1 MSREHLDVLLVT
13 QFDAAFAKVMG
24 HEGSYV
30 HDPKDRGGETY
41 KGIARKHWP
50 DWAGWAEVDRVKQLY
65 LNPASISRQLDKDKE
80 LQVHVKAFYAANFW
94 TPIAA
99 DAVFDASKS
108 PAFVIEYFDA
118 AVNHGVGWAQRNL
131 QQTLNILNR
140 DQAIYRDVLA
150 DSKVGP
156 RTLKCLKRLV
166 DNEGTHQ
173 LRLWYVILRGS
184 FYTHIIKGDPSQ
196 ERFARGWA
204 SRLHITLE

>member
-1 MSREHLDVLLVT
+1 MT

-50 DWAGWAEVDRVKQLY
+50 DWAGWVEVDRVKEAY
-65 LNPASISRQLDKDKE
+65 LNPASISRQLDRNKA
-80 LQVHVKAFYAANFW
+80 LQVHVRAFYAANFW
-94 TPIAA
+94 EPIAA
-99 DAVFDASKS
+99 DAVFGATKS

-118 AVNHGVGWAQRNL
+118 AVNHGTEWAQKNL
-131 QQTLNILNR
+131 QHTLNILNR
-140 DQAIYRDVLA
+140 DGTLYRDVGP
-150 DSKVGP
+150 DGKVGP
-156 RTLKCLKRLV
+156 YTLKRLKRLV
-166 DNEGTHQ
+166 DNDGTHQ
-173 LRLWYVILRGS
+173 LRLWYVILRGK
-184 FYTHIIKGDPSQ
+184 YYADIIKNDSSQ